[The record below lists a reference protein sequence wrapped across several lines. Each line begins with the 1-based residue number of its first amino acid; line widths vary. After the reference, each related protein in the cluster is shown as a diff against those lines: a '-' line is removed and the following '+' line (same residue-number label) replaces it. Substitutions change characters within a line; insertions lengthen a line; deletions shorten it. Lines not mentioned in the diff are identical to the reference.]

1 MTESRDQA
9 ACSGFIA
16 KVHAMGLFRISVRY
30 GMDKSFTENDELETN
45 S

>member
-9 ACSGFIA
+9 ACSGLLA
-16 KVHAMGLFRISVRY
+16 KVRATGLFRISVRY
-30 GMDKSFTENDELETN
+30 RVDKSFTENDELENN